1 VLLCHTY
8 NGSCYCMCISAI
20 KQWKRILTPKTC
32 YDTMKLD
39 MMVERSNPIHYKI
52 VRFSK
57 PKFCLH
63 AKELYMFHC
72 IKAELFD
79 SKNWR
84 WKLLDEVK
92 LLREESLHRITK
104 VSMNSSLHWLTWMR
118 NLFAFDVKKKSYCL
132 FPLPPPVFESN
143 NSKDIELVEYKKNV
157 IMTCI
162 DKKNNFMEVWIMED
176 YNGK

>member
-8 NGSCYCMCISAI
+8 NGSCYCMYISAI
-20 KQWKRILTPKTC
+20 KQWKRILTPKTW

-92 LLREESLHRITK
+92 LPRDESLHRITK
-104 VSMNSSLHWLTWMR
+104 VSMNSSLHWLTWKEK
-118 NLFAFDVKKKSYCL
+118 LICIWCEKK
-132 FPLPPPVFESN
+132 
-143 NSKDIELVEYKKNV
+143 ELLLVSTSSTSLREQ
-157 IMTCI
+157 
-162 DKKNNFMEVWIMED
+162 
-176 YNGK
+176 